1 MKKIFEQTL
10 QKEDIQMTNK
20 STVKC
25 SISVATTT
33 VVIALNIL
41 SNGQIKMTDCDKC
54 WRRYGDWNACAL
66 LVRTKIGTSNRKL
79 FDNFLQSKTQFP
91 HNQQF
96 HA

>member
-41 SNGQIKMTDCDKC
+41 
-54 WRRYGDWNACAL
+54 
-66 LVRTKIGTSNRKL
+66 
-79 FDNFLQSKTQFP
+79 
-91 HNQQF
+91 
-96 HA
+96 